1 VAASVWREAVRE
13 GLLAA
18 GEADAPLP
26 KRLLHQARL
35 LRGCGDLARGFS
47 RVRCETCHE
56 EVLVPFSCKGRLCAS
71 CTSRRAHEAAAHLV
85 DEVLPEV
92 PIRQWTLAF
101 PWRLRWLLL
110 RDGAALSLCLREL
123 LRAVFA
129 WQRRVAR
136 RQGATGT
143 LECGAVS
150 MLQLFSG
157 ALQPHPHFHVLV
169 PDGVFAG
176 PGCAFVAVPPPSD
189 EEVTKVLVRVVTRV
203 TKRLEA
209 TGVLAAEE
217 VERPEDDTVEALQW
231 YALQERLA
239 LAVEPAPRRPRPRQ
253 AVVDGFSL
261 HANTAVQAHDREGLE
276 RLARYGARG
285 PLSEARLTRRDDGRY
300 EYALKR
306 PLRSGATALVLTP
319 LQLLRRV
326 GAVLPQERKHLL
338 RFHGVLGPSAKAR
351 AMVVPKPVLPSPS
364 LPPGEG
370 APLGAA
376 PKRELPRRPR
386 LDWATLLHRTWAVD
400 IMTCRCGGR
409 RRVLA
414 VVTSRAACHA
424 ILTHLGLPA
433 GPPPP
438 PRACGPPQLPLGL

>member
-1 VAASVWREAVRE
+1 M
-13 GLLAA
+13 
-18 GEADAPLP
+18 DA
-26 KRLLHQARL
+26 
-35 LRGCGDLARGFS
+35 
-47 RVRCETCHE
+47 
-56 EVLVPFSCKGRLCAS
+56 
-71 CTSRRAHEAAAHLV
+71 
-85 DEVLPEV
+85 VLPEV

-110 RDGAALSLCLREL
+110 RDGPSLSLCLREL
-123 LRAVFA
+123 LRATFA
-129 WQRRVAR
+129 WQRRRAR
-136 RQGATGT
+136 RQGAMGT

-189 EEVTKVLVRVVTRV
+189 EEVTKVLERVVRRV
-203 TKRLEA
+203 TRRLEA
-209 TGVLAAEE
+209 AGVLAPQE
-217 VERPEDDTVEALQW
+217 VERPEEDSMEALQW
-231 YALQERLA
+231 YGLQERLA
-239 LAVEPAPRRPRPRQ
+239 LAVEPLPRRPRAHQ

-261 HANTAVQAHDREGLE
+261 HAGTAVQARDRDGLE

-285 PLSEARLTRRDDGRY
+285 PLCEERLTRRDDGRY

-319 LQLLRRV
+319 LQLLRRA

-338 RFHGVLGPSAKAR
+338 RFHGVLAPNAKAR
-351 AMVVPKPVLPSPS
+351 AQVVPKPAPPP
-364 LPPGEG
+364 LPPGVG
-370 APLGAA
+370 NAPLGAA

-424 ILTHLGLPA
+424 VLAHLGLPA
-433 GPPPP
+433 GPPPL
-438 PRACGPPQLPLGL
+438 PRACSPPQLPLGL